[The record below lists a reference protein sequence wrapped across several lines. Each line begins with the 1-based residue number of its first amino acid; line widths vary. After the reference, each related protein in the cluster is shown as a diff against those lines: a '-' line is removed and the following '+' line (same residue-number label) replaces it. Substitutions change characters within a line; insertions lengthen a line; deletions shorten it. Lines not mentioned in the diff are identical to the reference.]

1 MYLSQKINRKETRTH
16 TRMQKESNNSVNKS
30 NKKIK
35 KQGVRHFENEA
46 QDKKTCRLSF

>member
-16 TRMQKESNNSVNKS
+16 TRMQKESNNSANKS

-35 KQGVRHFENEA
+35 ELGVRQFENEA
-46 QDKKTCRLSF
+46 QDKKTCGLSI